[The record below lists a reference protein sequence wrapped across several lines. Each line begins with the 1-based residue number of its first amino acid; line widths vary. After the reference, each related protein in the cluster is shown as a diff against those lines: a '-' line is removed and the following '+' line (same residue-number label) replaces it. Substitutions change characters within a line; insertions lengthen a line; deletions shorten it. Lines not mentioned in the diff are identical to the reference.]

1 MTTATMTRPTFSID
15 THKLSGPAQRMYD
28 QILGKVRGRV
38 VSGELTAAD
47 FMDAQADCLLYLGE
61 VFGKR
66 GMWA

>member
-1 MTTATMTRPTFSID
+1 MPTKTITFDKPLKPATKRI
-15 THKLSGPAQRMYD
+15 YD
-28 QILGKVRGRV
+28 RALGKVRDRV